1 MNHYFYL
8 QPEERVNIKFKNG
21 RIDENKMEGRA
32 HRVSLRHI
40 GRRKKRLYELAF
52 VKGATE

>member
-32 HRVSLRHI
+32 YRVSFRNI
-40 GRRKKRLYELAF
+40 GRRKKLLFERAY
-52 VKGATE
+52 V